1 MGETQMD
8 AFSDP
13 FPPIFGPHPDHD
25 PRFVFVYTPAALF
38 NYLVRG
44 ETIFGASVSPLLR
57 GASIRLAYGG
67 TLVTLLAG
75 ALILWRERAGAS
87 SGRRRATR
95 AVVVFALLFFLGIFP
110 SAIWSHLV
118 FILAPVLLVLGLV
131 GDRVSSWIEAHSRA
145 AAWGWK
151 GLFAAL
157 ALGALALGWRISV
170 DLRRWYPEPLG
181 LARATLRV
189 SPDQKAL
196 LRGATRFLER
206 CARPGEPVF
215 VAPDMPLVY
224 FLADRHNPT
233 PFDLVIPGAV
243 SGPSIVE
250 RLAQTGTRCVVYNPK
265 MYLQFAP
272 FDELFPELARH
283 LETAYRR
290 AAIIRGQDSE
300 WYGLVRQ
307 RKTGP

>member
-1 MGETQMD
+1 M
-8 AFSDP
+8 
-13 FPPIFGPHPDHD
+13 
-25 PRFVFVYTPAALF
+25 
-38 NYLVRG
+38 
-44 ETIFGASVSPLLR
+44 
-57 GASIRLAYGG
+57 
-67 TLVTLLAG
+67 
-75 ALILWRERAGAS
+75 
-87 SGRRRATR
+87 
-95 AVVVFALLFFLGIFP
+95 
-110 SAIWSHLV
+110 

-131 GDRVSSWIEAHSRA
+131 GNRVSSWIEAHSRA

-189 SPDQKAL
+189 SPDQKVL

-224 FLADRHNPT
+224 FLANRHNPT
-233 PFDLVIPGAV
+233 PFDLVIPGGV

-272 FDELFPELARH
+272 FDELFPEVARH

-290 AAIIRGQDSE
+290 AVVIRGRDSE
-300 WYGLVRQ
+300 WYGLVRR
-307 RKTGP
+307 RKPGP

>member
-1 MGETQMD
+1 
-8 AFSDP
+8 
-13 FPPIFGPHPDHD
+13 
-25 PRFVFVYTPAALF
+25 
-38 NYLVRG
+38 
-44 ETIFGASVSPLLR
+44 
-57 GASIRLAYGG
+57 
-67 TLVTLLAG
+67 
-75 ALILWRERAGAS
+75 
-87 SGRRRATR
+87 
-95 AVVVFALLFFLGIFP
+95 VVVFALLFFLGIFP

-189 SPDQKAL
+189 SPDQRAL

-215 VAPDMPLVY
+215 VVPDMPLVY
-224 FLADRHNPT
+224 FLANRHNPT
-233 PFDLVIPGAV
+233 RFDLVIPGDV

-272 FDELFPELARH
+272 FDELFPEVARH
-283 LETAYRR
+283 LETSYRR
-290 AAIIRGQDSE
+290 AAVIRGQDSE
-300 WYGLVRQ
+300 WYGLVRE
-307 RKTGP
+307 RKPGP